1 MTLDAQKSRSNTIIQ
16 FAHLSLCSP
25 RGNMVKAVSDCYL
38 HQMYDIKMKVKRL
51 LDKISRKC
59 YRMMPISESV
69 QNHSLF
75 GQDI

>member
-1 MTLDAQKSRSNTIIQ
+1 
-16 FAHLSLCSP
+16 
-25 RGNMVKAVSDCYL
+25 MVKAASDCYL

-75 GQDI
+75 GQDSCHRKNKNHGQYLENPPSP